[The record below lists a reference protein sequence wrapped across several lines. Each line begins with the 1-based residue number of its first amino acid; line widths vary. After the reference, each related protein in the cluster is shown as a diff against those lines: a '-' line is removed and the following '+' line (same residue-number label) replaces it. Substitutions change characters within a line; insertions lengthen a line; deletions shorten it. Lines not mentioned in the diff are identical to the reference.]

1 MSVVAVKINPGT
13 IDLCSD
19 SFIGGFFQQT
29 KIEFVKSFQV
39 NNLAVGGSGSAEEL
53 SLFKIFCQNHSPA
66 TDNEDGVIDFFVEF
80 TEWTKKKDASFK
92 LNNVYILIYR
102 FKVFYVNGL
111 YAREIFDH
119 WAVGAGEIHAKA
131 ALYLGHSA
139 YEAVHVACELSPWCE
154 APINTITIEKGE
166 QK

>member
-1 MSVVAVKINPGT
+1 MSVVAVKINPDT

-19 SFIGGFFQQT
+19 SFIGGLYQQT

-39 NNLAVGGSGSAEEL
+39 NNMAVGGSGGAEEL
-53 SLFKIFCQNHSPA
+53 SLFKI
-66 TDNEDGVIDFFVEF
+66 
-80 TEWTKKKDASFK
+80 FK

-111 YAREIFDH
+111 YVREISDH

-139 YEAVHVACELSPWCE
+139 YEAVNVACELSPWCE